1 MPAYASPTGTPLENL
16 LGRSDAGRAEPGW
29 IPVGALQHIPSLGA
43 RVVRTAHGNVAVFRN
58 SADEVFALLDRC
70 PHRGGPLSEGI
81 VHGRLVSCPLHAWQV
96 HLNSGTAKAPD
107 IGCVPRFPVKVVAG
121 EVYLGLQPLPESRA
135 RLNTV
140 D

>member
-1 MPAYASPTGTPLENL
+1 MPAFATATHTGVATPAAL
-16 LGRSDAGRAEPGW
+16 AEPGW
-29 IPVGALQHIPSLGA
+29 LAIGVLHDIPRLGA
-43 RVVRTAHGNVAVFRN
+43 RVVRTLHGDVAVFRN
-58 SADEVFALLDRC
+58 SSDEVFALLDRC

-96 HLNSGTAKAPD
+96 QLDSGEAKAPD
-107 IGCVPRFPVKVVAG
+107 IGCVPRFPVKLIG
-121 EVYLGLQPLPESRA
+121 TQVYLGLQPLAESRA

>member
-1 MPAYASPTGTPLENL
+1 MSAFATSAQPSVGHAN
-16 LGRSDAGRAEPGW
+16 GRNEPGW
-29 IPVGALQHIPSLGA
+29 LAIGALQDIPRLGA
-43 RVVRTAHGNVAVFRN
+43 RVVRTLHGDVAVFRN
-58 SADEVFALLDRC
+58 SSDEVFALLDRC

-96 HLNSGTAKAPD
+96 QLDSGEAKAPD
-107 IGCVPRFPVKVVAG
+107 IGCVPRFPVKLVGAV
-121 EVYLGLQPLPESRA
+121 VYLGLQPLAESRA

>member
-1 MPAYASPTGTPLENL
+1 MSAPAALVNPAPENL
-16 LGRSDAGRAEPGW
+16 LHRPETAWTA
-29 IPVGALQHIPSLGA
+29 VGALHSIPQLGA
-43 RVVRTAHGNVAVFRN
+43 RVVRTLHGDVAVFRN
-58 SADEVFALLDRC
+58 SSDEVFALLDRC

-96 HLNSGTAKAPD
+96 QLDSGEAKAPD

-121 EVYLGLQPLPESRA
+121 EVYLGLQPLAESRS

>member
-1 MPAYASPTGTPLENL
+1 MSAYATATATATQAGVSPSVL
-16 LGRSDAGRAEPGW
+16 AEPGW
-29 IPVGALQHIPSLGA
+29 LAIGTLHDIPRLGA
-43 RVVRTAHGNVAVFRN
+43 RVVRTLHGDVAVFRN
-58 SADEVFALLDRC
+58 SSDEVFALLDRC

-96 HLNSGTAKAPD
+96 QLDSGNARAPD
-107 IGCVPRFPVKVVAG
+107 VGCVPRFPVKLIGAQ
-121 EVYLGLQPLPESRA
+121 VYLGVQPLAESRA

>member
-1 MPAYASPTGTPLENL
+1 MPAFATNTQPGVAHA
-16 LGRSDAGRAEPGW
+16 AGLVEPGW
-29 IPVGALQHIPSLGA
+29 LAIGVLHDIPRQGA
-43 RVVRTAHGNVAVFRN
+43 RVVRTRHGDVAVFRN
-58 SADEVFALLDRC
+58 SSDEVFALLDRC

-96 HLNSGTAKAPD
+96 QLDSGEAKAPD
-107 IGCVPRFPVKVVAG
+107 IGCVPRFPVKLIG
-121 EVYLGLQPLPESRA
+121 TQVYLGLQPLAESRA

>member
-1 MPAYASPTGTPLENL
+1 MYANSPVRTAHDDILASGN
-16 LGRSDAGRAEPGW
+16 DANWQA
-29 IPVGALQHIPSLGA
+29 VGALASIPRQGA
-43 RVVRTAHGNVAVFRN
+43 RVVRTLHGDVAVFRN

-96 HLNSGTAKAPD
+96 HLDSGDAKAPD
-107 IGCVPRFPVKVVAG
+107 VGCVPRFPVKVVAG
-121 EVYLGLQPLPESRA
+121 EVFLARQPQSESRA

-140 D
+140 E